1 LGLIILL
8 FLPWSINNQSNEN
21 ILPVLNEKNIGFID
35 SNICEYNLYNY
46 IKSNFS
52 NDYQVKVDK
61 TSSIPCYGNLNGT
74 SYIGDTYT
82 VYVGTNINIDFLVQ
96 SAFWLILFSLI
107 PTSSIRKIK
116 NLKIATLIS
125 LLLFIM
131 HLRSEQSFYNL
142 NSKIFSINLVDNYL
156 IFSLL
161 ITLCFILIIFCRLLE
176 SRFEN
181 ILNYFPFIF
190 LLVGTYNSLN
200 LNFFLLCFSFF
211 GITKMLEIRKLQ
223 LGFIVTLIVSGY
235 WQIGEISE
243 FLFFDVDKLKGF
255 SSSSFVPNSII
266 FWSLIYYF
274 FVVGIVFL
282 IKENIKYINL
292 ESLQNNFLISG
303 ALVLLFSVFSATG
316 SMQNFFTYF
325 YLGLNKTPSNSFI
338 SVSGNAW
345 RGISSTA
352 EGIGEFYAFSLL
364 LVLCLAIRNK
374 KFVSNPFII
383 MLILINL
390 FGLYRSNNFAAISSL
405 TILTGFIYV
414 QLNVK
419 SLKIKLLLVLSVL
432 AVIPLAYYSLA
443 TIPSIDGLSRNLIKE
458 SFEVSYLENLQ
469 TNQFGQ
475 TAIEE
480 NRFLEVLQ
488 NEDNL
493 ENISSSLEYL
503 VEKYHYSERNN
514 LPNLTTVISSL
525 AYPINRSEKWG
536 IFIAKYDPELTS
548 FLFGTGVNQL
558 SNYYLNHPTK
568 LNSGLVLPHSALLS
582 YLIYFGLIGV
592 LLILSFL
599 VYKIKTNKKNML
611 YLVFMSF
618 FLLNTIKSDS
628 LLYINNFMLFI
639 FVLNSEYLFSRN
651 MNHLQP
657 EEILENV

>member
-1 LGLIILL
+1 MLILL
-8 FLPWSINNQSNEN
+8 FLPWSINNQSNEYT
-21 ILPVLNEKNIGFID
+21 LPVLNEKSISFLD
-35 SNICEYNLYNY
+35 SNICEYNLYDY
-46 IKSNFS
+46 IKLNFS
-52 NDYQVKVDK
+52 TDYQVKVDQ

-74 SYIGDTYT
+74 SYLGDTYT

-107 PTSSIRKIK
+107 PTSNLRKIK
-116 NLKIATLIS
+116 NVKMATLIS

-131 HLRSEQSFYNL
+131 HFRSEQSFYKL
-142 NSKIFSINLVDNYL
+142 NSKIFSINLTDNYL
-156 IFSLL
+156 IFSIL
-161 ITLCFILIIFCRLLE
+161 ITLCFILVIFCRLLE

-181 ILNYFPFIF
+181 ALNYFPYIF

-223 LGFIVTLIVSGY
+223 LGFLVTLLISLY
-235 WQIGEISE
+235 WQMGEITE

-274 FVVGIVFL
+274 FVVGLVFL
-282 IKENIKYINL
+282 IKENIKSINL
-292 ESLQNNFLISG
+292 EILQNNFLISG

-316 SMQNFFTYF
+316 SLQNFFTYY
-325 YLGLNKTPSNSFI
+325 YLGLNKMPSNSFI

-352 EGIGEFYAFSLL
+352 EGIGEFYAFTLL

-374 KFVSNPFII
+374 KFISNPFVVI
-383 MLILINL
+383 LIFINL

-405 TILTGFIYV
+405 IILTSFIYV
-414 QLNVK
+414 QFNVK
-419 SLKIKLLLVLSVL
+419 SLKIKLLLLFSVI
-432 AVIPLAYYSLA
+432 AVIPFAYHSLA
-443 TIPSIDGLSRNLIKE
+443 TIPSLDGLSRNLIKE

-469 TNQFGQ
+469 TNQYGQ

-493 ENISSSLEYL
+493 KNISSSLEYL
-503 VEKYHYSERNN
+503 VGKYHYSERNN
-514 LPNLTTVISSL
+514 LPNLTTILSSL

-536 IFIAKYDPELTS
+536 IFIAKYDPGVTS
-548 FLFGTGVNQL
+548 FLF
-558 SNYYLNHPTK
+558 
-568 LNSGLVLPHSALLS
+568 
-582 YLIYFGLIGV
+582 
-592 LLILSFL
+592 
-599 VYKIKTNKKNML
+599 
-611 YLVFMSF
+611 
-618 FLLNTIKSDS
+618 
-628 LLYINNFMLFI
+628 
-639 FVLNSEYLFSRN
+639 
-651 MNHLQP
+651 
-657 EEILENV
+657 